1 MAEIQKIIIQVDTGG
16 AQKSVKALGKETS
29 KVSKSA
35 KTTGK
40 GLSTGFAGLKQ
51 GILSAIPALNM
62 FKIALVSTGVGA
74 IVVAVGALVGVLAKA
89 ASVGAEF
96 QKGVSTLSAVTGK
109 AADELTRVTEQ
120 AKELG
125 ATTAFTAVEVLGLQ
139 TELAKLGFTLQDI
152 ENSTPAILDLAAS
165 LEVDLSSAAAFAG
178 ATIKGFGLDTSE
190 TQRVVDVMALSTSKS
205 ALDFEKLRESM
216 KLLAPTASAANISI
230 ERSTALLAAMADRG
244 ISGSMAGTGLGKT
257 FIELSKKG
265 LSLEDAMDKVN
276 GSSNKLNTA
285 IELVGINGGRALL
298 SLASTGKEK
307 LNDLEQQFIGAEG
320 AAERMA
326 AVRLDN
332 LEGDMTKLGSAWEG
346 FLLGVEDGEG
356 PINTLQRNIVQG
368 LTFAISGLGKVVDFL
383 AFVFTES
390 WDQIVLNTQ
399 GAVDLTVGLF
409 GVMGNGIKIAANKI
423 MLAISEIP
431 IIGQALD
438 KGRIEANIKEAEAA
452 VVKGAERIQS
462 GLKKFEEAGVARLTR
477 SARYA
482 ATQVGK
488 AERVAQA
495 AENKALEEQKLE
507 QEKESEENRKK
518 RLAERKKDLEKLAK
532 LQEKYLKQSQDLE
545 DTTNVQKIERQRARA
560 LAELEALKLSE
571 TEKQEAKITIEK
583 FYTEKALI
591 AKEAD
596 ALKTKEEKDKEAA
609 ELAESLALD
618 KETEALSWEEQRTLI
633 NERRA
638 LLLEDETLS
647 EEQKAELMKQY
658 ADQEDAIEQ
667 QKRQSKQ
674 QTLDNAI
681 AIAGAESGV
690 GKALLVAKQLLAAQ
704 EMILDIKST
713 IASAKAAVQKS
724 TVKAAEAGADVAA
737 GAGKTASI
745 GFPQNIPMIIGYA
758 AQAVGIISA
767 IKSATSKAKS
777 VAASAGGGGGGG
789 GASITAPTA
798 SAGSVPASVPPA
810 FNLVGSSGENQLAD
824 ALGSQSQRPIQ
835 TYVVSN
841 DVTTSQAL
849 DRNIVSNATI

>member
-16 AQKSVKALGKETS
+16 AQKSVKALGNETA

-35 KTTGK
+35 KSTGK

-51 GILSAIPALNM
+51 GILTAIPALNA

-74 IVVAVGALVGVLAKA
+74 IVVAVGALVGVLSKA
-89 ASVGAEF
+89 ASVGADF
-96 QKGVSTLSAVTGK
+96 QKGVSTLSAVTGL
-109 AADELTRVTEQ
+109 AADELTRATEQ

-125 ATTAFTAVEVLGLQ
+125 ATTQFTAIQVLGLQ

-165 LEVDLSSAAAFAG
+165 LEVDLASAAAFAG
-178 ATIKGFGLDTSE
+178 ATVKGFGLDTSE

-216 KLLAPTASAANISI
+216 KLLAPTSNAANISI
-230 ERSTALLAAMADRG
+230 EKSTALLAALADRG
-244 ISGSMAGTGLGKT
+244 ISGSMAGGGLSKT

-265 LSLEDAMDKVN
+265 MTLEQAMDKVN

-307 LNDLEQQFIGAEG
+307 LGELEQQFINAEG
-320 AAERMA
+320 SAKTMAE
-326 AVRLDN
+326 VRLDN

-356 PINTLQRNIVQG
+356 PLNKLQRNLVQG
-368 LTFAISGLGKVVDFL
+368 LTWAISGLGKVVDFL

-438 KGRIEANIKEAEAA
+438 KSRIEANIKEAEEA

-462 GLKKFEEAGVARLTR
+462 GIAKFEEAGVARLTR
-477 SARYA
+477 GARYA

-507 QEKESEENRKK
+507 QEKESEENRLK
-518 RLAERKKDLEKLAK
+518 REKEREKELEKLAK
-532 LQEKYLKQSQDLE
+532 IQEKYLKQSQDLE

-571 TEKQEAKITIEK
+571 TEKQEAKIAIENL
-583 FYTEKALI
+583 YAEKALI

-596 ALKTKEEKDKEAA
+596 DLKTKEEKEAEA
-609 ELAESLALD
+609 VLLAEQLALD

-658 ADQEDAIEQ
+658 ADQEAAIEKA
-667 QKRQSKQ
+667 KRQSKQ
-674 QTLDNAI
+674 ETLDNAI

-690 GKALLVAKQLLAAQ
+690 GKALLIAKQLLAAQ

-713 IASAKAAVQKS
+713 IQSAKSSVQKA

-737 GAGKTASI
+737 GAGKTAAI

-777 VAASAGGGGGGG
+777 VAASAGASGGG

-798 SAGSVPASVPPA
+798 SAGSAPAASIPPA
-810 FNLVGSSGENQLAD
+810 FNLVGSSESNQLAD
-824 ALGSQSQRPIQ
+824 AIGGQSQTPIQ
-835 TYVVSN
+835 TYVVSTE
-841 DVTTSQAL
+841 VSTSQAL
-849 DRNIVSNATI
+849 DRNIVDNATI

>member
-16 AQKSVKALGKETS
+16 AQKSVQALGKETT

-35 KTTGK
+35 KNTGK

-51 GILSAIPALNM
+51 GILQAIPALNM

-89 ASVGAEF
+89 ASVGADF
-96 QKGVSTLSAVTGK
+96 QKGISTLSAVTGK
-109 AADELTRVTEQ
+109 SADELQRVTEQ

-125 ATTAFTAVEVLGLQ
+125 ATTQFTAIEVLGLQ

-178 ATIKGFGLDTSE
+178 STIKGFGLDTSE
-190 TQRVVDVMALSTSKS
+190 TQRIVDVMALSTSKS

-230 ERSTALLAAMADRG
+230 EKSTALLAAMADRG

-265 LSLEDAMDKVN
+265 MTLEDAMDKVN

-307 LNDLEQQFIGAEG
+307 LNELEQEFINAEG
-320 AAERMA
+320 SANRMA
-326 AVRLDN
+326 EVRLDN

-346 FLLGVEDGEG
+346 FLLGIEDGSG
-356 PINTLQRNIVQG
+356 PINDLQRNVVQG
-368 LTFAISGLGKVVDFL
+368 LTWAISNLGFVVDVI
-383 AFVFTES
+383 AFAFNERWTEMKLF
-390 WDQIVLNTQ
+390 VG
-399 GAVDLTVGLF
+399 GATDIMVGYLTIL
-409 GVMGNGIKIAANKI
+409 GNGIKLFANEA
-423 MLAISEIP
+423 MLALADVP
-431 IIGQALD
+431 IIGKAID
-438 KGRIEANIKEAEAA
+438 KAEVEANINEAKDAL
-452 VVKGAERIQS
+452 VKGTERIQ
-462 GLKKFEEAGVARLTR
+462 AGVEKFKQAAVNRVTAIARFNA
-477 SARYA
+477 S
-482 ATQVGK
+482 QEGK
-488 AERVAQA
+488 AERVEQA
-495 AENKALEEQKLE
+495 KQNKLLQEQKE
-507 QEKESEENRKK
+507 VQAKEDEETRKK
-518 RLAERKKDLEKLAK
+518 RLAERKKELEKLAK
-532 LQEKYLKQSQDLE
+532 LTDKYKKEAENLE
-545 DTTNVQKIERQRARA
+545 DTTNAQKVARQRERA
-560 LAELEALKLSE
+560 LAELDAVKLS
-571 TEKQEAKITIEK
+571 A
-583 FYTEKALI
+583 TEKAEAKKKIEDLYDQKAI
-591 AKEAD
+591 AAREAD
-596 ALKTKEEKDKEAA
+596 ALKTKEQKDKEAA

-618 KETEALSWEEQRTLI
+618 KETEALSFEEQRTLI

-658 ADQEDAIEQ
+658 ADQESAIEE
-667 QKRQSKQ
+667 QKRASKQ

-690 GKALLVAKQLLAAQ
+690 GKALLVAKQLLAAK
-704 EMILDIKST
+704 EMVMDIKST
-713 IASAKAAVQKS
+713 IQSAKSSVQKS
-724 TVKAAEAGADVAA
+724 SVKAAEAGADVAA

-758 AQAVGIISA
+758 AQAVGIISS
-767 IKSATSKAKS
+767 IKAATSKAKS
-777 VAASAGGGGGGG
+777 VAAQAGGGGGGG
-789 GASITAPTA
+789 GGSISAPTA
-798 SAGSVPASVPPA
+798 NAGSAPPA
-810 FNLVGSSGENQLAD
+810 FNIVGSSETNQLAD
-824 ALGSQSQRPIQ
+824 AIGGQSQTPIQ

-841 DVTTSQAL
+841 DVTSAQSME
-849 DRNIVSNATI
+849 RNIIDGASIG

>member
-35 KTTGK
+35 KNTGK

-74 IVVAVGALVGVLAKA
+74 IVVAVGALIGVLAKA
-89 ASVGAEF
+89 AKAGADF
-96 QKGVSTLSAVTGK
+96 QKGVSTLSAVTGM

-125 ATTAFTAVEVLGLQ
+125 ATTAFTAMEVLGLQ
-139 TELAKLGFTLQDI
+139 TELAKLGFSLQDI

-178 ATIKGFGLDTSE
+178 STIKGFGLDTSE
-190 TQRVVDVMALSTSKS
+190 TQRIVDVMALSTSKS

-216 KLLAPTASAANISI
+216 KLLAPTANAAGVSI

-307 LNDLEQQFIGAEG
+307 LNELEQEFINAEG
-320 AAERMA
+320 SAQRMA
-326 AVRLDN
+326 EVRLDN

-356 PINTLQRNIVQG
+356 PLNELQRTLVQG
-368 LTFAISGLGKVVDFL
+368 LTWAIGGLGKVVDFL
-383 AFVFTES
+383 AFAFRESMNDIKLKVGGTVDIAIGYFT
-390 WDQIVLNTQ
+390 IL
-399 GAVDLTVGLF
+399 
-409 GVMGNGIKIAANKI
+409 GNGIKLFANKAMSYI
-423 MLAISEIP
+423 AEIP
-431 IIGQALD
+431 IIGTGID
-438 KGRIEANIKEAEAA
+438 KAKVAQNIKEAKDGLIKGAKQIQEGVAQFKEAA
-452 VVKGAERIQS
+452 TLRM
-462 GLKKFEEAGVARLTR
+462 T
-477 SARYA
+477 A
-482 ATQVGK
+482 ASRFMASQEGK
-488 AERVAQA
+488 AERVEQAKQHKETQAQKEVQA
-495 AENKALEEQKLE
+495 KEDAET
-507 QEKESEENRKK
+507 RKK
-518 RLAERKKDLEKLAK
+518 RLAERKKELEKLKK
-532 LQEKYLKQSQDLE
+532 LTDKYTKEAENLE
-545 DTTNVQKIERQRARA
+545 DTTNVAKVARQRERA
-560 LAELEALKLSE
+560 LAELDAVKLS
-571 TEKQEAKITIEK
+571 A
-583 FYTEKALI
+583 TEKAEAKKKIEDLYDQKEI
-591 AKEAD
+591 TAKEAD
-596 ALKTKEEKDKEAA
+596 ALKTKEDKAKEAA
-609 ELAESLALD
+609 TLAESLALD
-618 KETEALSWEEQRTLI
+618 KETEALSFEEQRAI
-633 NERRA
+633 IAERKA
-638 LLLEDETLS
+638 LLLEDDTLS

-658 ADQEDAIEQ
+658 ADAEEAIEDK
-667 QKRQSKQ
+667 KRASRQ

-690 GKALLVAKQLLAAQ
+690 GKALLVAKQLLAAK
-704 EMILDIKST
+704 ELVMDIKST

-777 VAASAGGGGGGG
+777 VAAQAGASGGG
-789 GASITAPTA
+789 GASIAAPTA
-798 SAGSVPASVPPA
+798 SAGSAPPE
-810 FNLVGSSGENQLAD
+810 FNIVGSSETNQLAD
-824 ALGSQSQRPIQ
+824 AIGGQSQTPIQ
-835 TYVVSN
+835 TYVVAN
-841 DVTTSQAL
+841 DVTTSQSL
-849 DRNIVSNATI
+849 NRNIVDGASLG

>member
-16 AQKSVKALGKETS
+16 AQKSVKKLGTETQ

-35 KTTGK
+35 KQTGK
-40 GLSTGFAGLKQ
+40 GLSGGFAGLKA
-51 GILSAIPALNM
+51 GILQAIPALNM

-89 ASVGAEF
+89 AKAGADF
-96 QKGVSTLSAVTGK
+96 QKGVSTLSAVTGQS
-109 AADELTRVTEQ
+109 ADELQRVTEQ

-125 ATTAFTAVEVLGLQ
+125 ATTAFTAMEVLGLQ

-178 ATIKGFGLDTSE
+178 STIKGFGLDTSE
-190 TQRVVDVMALSTSKS
+190 TQRVVDIMALSTSKS

-216 KLLAPTASAANISI
+216 KLLAPTAAASNISI

-244 ISGSMAGTGLGKT
+244 IAGSMAGTGLSKT

-265 LSLEDAMDKVN
+265 MTLDDAMAQVN

-307 LNDLEQQFIGAEG
+307 LNELEQEFINAEG
-320 AAERMA
+320 SANRMA
-326 AVRLDN
+326 EVRLDN

-356 PINTLQRNIVQG
+356 PINKIQRSLVQG
-368 LTFAISGLGKVVDFL
+368 LTWAVTGLGKVVDVL
-383 AFVFTES
+383 AFAWNEQFTEMKLILGGFK
-390 WDQIVLNTQ
+390 DV
-399 GAVDLTVGLF
+399 TVGLF
-409 GVMGNGIKIAANKI
+409 KIVGGVIYKFSQDVLISLSKVPILGSGIDVGAAQKRMRDATKII
-423 MLAISEIP
+423 T
-431 IIGQALD
+431 D
-438 KGRIEANIKEAEAA
+438 
-452 VVKGAERIQS
+452 GAKDIQ
-462 GLKKFEEAGVARLTR
+462 AGVEKFKTVSVNRITAIARFN
-477 SARYA
+477 A
-482 ATQVGK
+482 QQEGK
-488 AERVAQA
+488 AERVEQA
-495 AENKALEEQKLE
+495 KQNKLLQEQKE
-507 QEKESEENRKK
+507 VQAKEDEEARKK
-518 RLAERKKDLEKLAK
+518 RLDERKKELEKLAK
-532 LQEKYLKQSQDLE
+532 LTDKYKKEAENLE
-545 DTTNVQKIERQRARA
+545 DTTNAQKVARQRERA
-560 LAELEALKLSE
+560 LAELDAVKLS
-571 TEKQEAKITIEK
+571 A
-583 FYTEKALI
+583 TEKAEAKKKIEDLYDQKAI
-591 AKEAD
+591 AAREAD
-596 ALKTKEEKDKEAA
+596 ALKTKEQKDKEAA

-618 KETEALSWEEQRTLI
+618 KETEALSFEEQRTLI

-658 ADQEDAIEQ
+658 ADAEEAIEDK
-667 QKRQSKQ
+667 KRASRQ

-690 GKALLVAKQLLAAQ
+690 GKALLVAKQLLAAK
-704 EMILDIKST
+704 EMVMDIKST
-713 IASAKAAVQKS
+713 IQSAKSSVQKS
-724 TVKAAEAGADVAA
+724 SVKAAEAGADVAA

-758 AQAVGIISA
+758 AQAVGIISS
-767 IKSATSKAKS
+767 IKAATSKAKS
-777 VAASAGGGGGGG
+777 VAAQAGGGGGGG
-789 GASITAPTA
+789 GGSISAPTA
-798 SAGSVPASVPPA
+798 NAGSAPPA
-810 FNLVGSSGENQLAD
+810 FNIVGSSETNQLAD
-824 ALGSQSQRPIQ
+824 AIGGQSQTPIQ

-841 DVTTSQAL
+841 DVTSAQSME
-849 DRNIVSNATI
+849 RNIIDGASIG

>member
-35 KTTGK
+35 KNTGK

-74 IVVAVGALVGVLAKA
+74 IVVAVGALIGVLAKA
-89 ASVGAEF
+89 AKAGADF
-96 QKGVSTLSAVTGK
+96 QKGVSTLSAVTGM

-125 ATTAFTAVEVLGLQ
+125 ATTAFTAMEVLGLQ
-139 TELAKLGFTLQDI
+139 TELAKLGFSLQDI

-178 ATIKGFGLDTSE
+178 STIKGFGLDTSE
-190 TQRVVDVMALSTSKS
+190 TQRIVDVMALSTSKS

-216 KLLAPTASAANISI
+216 KLLAPTANAVGVSI

-257 FIELSKKG
+257 FIELSKQG
-265 LSLEDAMDKVN
+265 LTLEDAMDQVN

-307 LNDLEQQFIGAEG
+307 LNELEQEFINAEG
-320 AAERMA
+320 SAQRMA
-326 AVRLDN
+326 EVRLDN

-356 PINTLQRNIVQG
+356 PLNELQRTLVQG
-368 LTFAISGLGKVVDFL
+368 LTWAIGGLGKVVDFL
-383 AFVFTES
+383 AFAFRESMNDIKLKVGGTVDIAIGYFT
-390 WDQIVLNTQ
+390 IL
-399 GAVDLTVGLF
+399 
-409 GVMGNGIKIAANKI
+409 GNGIKLFANKAMSYI
-423 MLAISEIP
+423 AEIP
-431 IIGQALD
+431 IIGTGID
-438 KGRIEANIKEAEAA
+438 KAKVAQNIKEAKDGLIKGAKQIQEGVAQFKEAA
-452 VVKGAERIQS
+452 TLRM
-462 GLKKFEEAGVARLTR
+462 T
-477 SARYA
+477 A
-482 ATQVGK
+482 ASRFMASQEGK
-488 AERVAQA
+488 AERVEQAKQHKETQAQKEVQA
-495 AENKALEEQKLE
+495 KEDAET
-507 QEKESEENRKK
+507 RKK
-518 RLAERKKDLEKLAK
+518 RLAERKKELEKLKK
-532 LQEKYLKQSQDLE
+532 LTDKYTKEAENLE
-545 DTTNVQKIERQRARA
+545 DTTNVAKVARQRERA
-560 LAELEALKLSE
+560 LAELDAVKLS
-571 TEKQEAKITIEK
+571 A
-583 FYTEKALI
+583 TEKAEAKKKIEDLYDQKEI
-591 AKEAD
+591 TAKEAD
-596 ALKTKEEKDKEAA
+596 ALKTKEDKAKEAA
-609 ELAESLALD
+609 TLAESLALD
-618 KETEALSWEEQRTLI
+618 KETEALSFEEQRAI
-633 NERRA
+633 IAERKA
-638 LLLEDETLS
+638 LLLEDDTLS

-658 ADQEDAIEQ
+658 ADAEEAIEDK
-667 QKRQSKQ
+667 KRASRQ

-690 GKALLVAKQLLAAQ
+690 GKALLVAKQLLAAK
-704 EMILDIKST
+704 ELVMDIKST

-777 VAASAGGGGGGG
+777 VAAQAGASGGG
-789 GASITAPTA
+789 GASIAAPTA
-798 SAGSVPASVPPA
+798 SAGSAPPE
-810 FNLVGSSGENQLAD
+810 FNIVGSSETNQLAD
-824 ALGSQSQRPIQ
+824 AIGGQSQTPIQ
-835 TYVVSN
+835 TYVVAN
-841 DVTTSQAL
+841 DVTTSQSL
-849 DRNIVSNATI
+849 NRNIVDGASLG

>member
-1 MAEIQKIIIQVDTGG
+1 MAEIQKIIIQVDTGD
-16 AQKSVKALGKETS
+16 AQKSVKKLGAETT

-35 KTTGK
+35 KNTGK
-40 GLSTGFAGLKQ
+40 GLTGGFAGLKA

-89 ASVGAEF
+89 AKAGADF

-109 AADELTRVTEQ
+109 TADELERVTEQ

-125 ATTAFTAVEVLGLQ
+125 ATTAFTAIEVLGLQ

-216 KLLAPTASAANISI
+216 KLLAPTANAANISI
-230 ERSTALLAAMADRG
+230 EKSTALLAAMADRG

-265 LSLEDAMDKVN
+265 MTLEDAMDKVN

-298 SLASTGKEK
+298 SLASTGSEK
-307 LNDLEQQFIGAEG
+307 LNELEKEFINAEG
-320 AAERMA
+320 SAQRMA
-326 AVRLDN
+326 EVRLDN

-356 PINTLQRNIVQG
+356 PLNELQRTLVQG

-383 AFVFTES
+383 AFAFRES
-390 WDQIVLNTQ
+390 MNDIKLKVSGT
-399 GAVDLTVGLF
+399 VDLVVGYFTIL
-409 GVMGNGIKIAANKI
+409 GNGIKLFANKAMSYI
-423 MLAISEIP
+423 AEIP
-431 IIGQALD
+431 IIGSGID
-438 KGRIEANIKEAEAA
+438 KAKVAQNIKEAKEALIKGAKQIQEGVAKFKEAA
-452 VVKGAERIQS
+452 VLRVTAASR
-462 GLKKFEEAGVARLTR
+462 FM
-477 SARYA
+477 
-482 ATQVGK
+482 ATQEGK
-488 AERVAQA
+488 AERVEQA
-495 AENKALEEQKLE
+495 KQNKLLQEQKIQ
-507 QEKESEENRKK
+507 QEKEDEETRKK
-518 RLAERKKDLEKLAK
+518 RLADRKKELEKLKK
-532 LQEKYLKQSQDLE
+532 LEQKFKTEAENLE
-545 DTTNVQKIERQRARA
+545 DTTNAQKVARQRERA
-560 LAELEALKLSE
+560 LAELEAVKLSE
-571 TEKQEAKITIEK
+571 TEKQEAKKQIEDL
-583 FYTEKALI
+583 YDQKAI
-591 AKEAD
+591 AAKEAD
-596 ALKTKEEKDKEAA
+596 DLKTKEQKDKEAA

-618 KETEALSWEEQRTLI
+618 KETEALSFEEQRMLI

-658 ADQEDAIEQ
+658 ADQEFAIEE
-667 QKRQSKQ
+667 QKRASKQ

-681 AIAGAESGV
+681 AIAGAESAV

-704 EMILDIKST
+704 ELVMDIKST
-713 IASAKAAVQKS
+713 IASAKSSVQKS
-724 TVKAAEAGADVAA
+724 TVKAAEAGASVAA
-737 GAGKTASI
+737 GAGATASI

-777 VAASAGGGGGGG
+777 VAAQAGASGGG
-789 GASITAPTA
+789 GASIAAPTA
-798 SAGSVPASVPPA
+798 NAGSAPPE
-810 FNLVGSSGENQLAD
+810 FNIVGSSETNQLAD
-824 ALGSQSQRPIQ
+824 AIGGQSQTPIQ
-835 TYVVSN
+835 TYVVAN
-841 DVTTSQAL
+841 DVTTSQSL
-849 DRNIVSNATI
+849 TRNIVDGASLG

>member
-35 KTTGK
+35 KNTGK

-51 GILSAIPALNM
+51 GILQAIPALNM

-89 ASVGAEF
+89 AKAGADF
-96 QKGVSTLSAVTGK
+96 QKGVSTLSAVTGM

-125 ATTAFTAVEVLGLQ
+125 ATTAFTAMEVLGLQ
-139 TELAKLGFTLQDI
+139 TELAKLGFSLRDI

-178 ATIKGFGLDTSE
+178 STIKGFGLDTSE
-190 TQRVVDVMALSTSKS
+190 TQRIVDVMALSTSKS

-216 KLLAPTASAANISI
+216 KLLAPTANAAGVSI

-257 FIELSKKG
+257 FIELSKQG
-265 LSLEDAMDKVN
+265 LTLEDAMDQVN

-307 LNDLEQQFIGAEG
+307 LNELEQEFINAEG
-320 AAERMA
+320 SAQRMA
-326 AVRLDN
+326 EVRLDN

-356 PINTLQRNIVQG
+356 PLNKLQRSLVQG
-368 LTFAISGLGKVVDFL
+368 LTWAISKLGLVVDVL
-383 AFVFTES
+383 AFSFTDT
-390 WDQIVLNTQ
+390 WTQIKLMTT
-399 GAVDLTVGLF
+399 GAVDVTVGLF
-409 GVMGNGIKIAANKI
+409 GLMANGIKIAAGKI
-423 MLAISEIP
+423 MLTIADIP
-431 IIGQALD
+431 IIGSGLD
-438 KGRIEANIKEAEAA
+438 KAVIEKNIKEAEAA
-452 VVKGAERIQS
+452 VTKGAERVQE
-462 GLKKFEEAGVARLTR
+462 GLTKFKDVAVMRMTAA
-477 SARYA
+477 ARFQ

-488 AERVAQA
+488 AERTEQA
-495 AENKALEEQKLE
+495 KQNKLLEEQKIQ
-507 QEKESEENRKK
+507 QEKESEEDRKK
-518 RLAERKKDLEKLAK
+518 RLKEREKELQKLAK
-532 LQEKYLKQSQDLE
+532 LTDKYTKEAENLE
-545 DTTNVQKIERQRARA
+545 DTTNVAKVARQRERA
-560 LAELEALKLSE
+560 LAELAAVKLS
-571 TEKQEAKITIEK
+571 A
-583 FYTEKALI
+583 TEKAEAKKKIEDLYDQKEI
-591 AKEAD
+591 AAKEAD
-596 ALKTKEEKDKEAA
+596 ALKTKEDKAKEAA
-609 ELAESLALD
+609 TLAESLALD
-618 KETEALSWEEQRTLI
+618 KETEALSFEEQRALI

-638 LLLEDETLS
+638 LLLEDDTLS

-658 ADQEDAIEQ
+658 ADAEEAIEDK
-667 QKRQSKQ
+667 KRASRQ

-690 GKALLVAKQLLAAQ
+690 GKALLVAKQLLAAK
-704 EMILDIKST
+704 EMVMDIKST

-777 VAASAGGGGGGG
+777 VAAQAGASGGG
-789 GASITAPTA
+789 GASISAPTA
-798 SAGSVPASVPPA
+798 SAGSAPPA
-810 FNLVGSSGENQLAD
+810 FNIVGSSETNQLAD
-824 ALGSQSQRPIQ
+824 AIGGQSQTPIQ
-835 TYVVSN
+835 TYVVAN
-841 DVTTSQAL
+841 DVTTSQSL
-849 DRNIVSNATI
+849 NRNIVDGASLG

>member
-16 AQKSVKALGKETS
+16 AQKSVKKLGTETK

-35 KTTGK
+35 KNTGK

-62 FKIALVSTGVGA
+62 FKVALVSTGVGA

-89 ASVGAEF
+89 AKAGADF
-96 QKGVSTLSAVTGK
+96 QKGVSTLSAVTGQT
-109 AADELTRVTEQ
+109 ADELRGVTEQ

-125 ATTAFTAVEVLGLQ
+125 ATTAFTAIEVLGLQ

-178 ATIKGFGLDTSE
+178 STIKGFGLDTSE

-216 KLLAPTASAANISI
+216 KLLAPTASAAGVSI

-244 ISGSMAGTGLGKT
+244 IAGSMAGTGLGKT

-265 LSLEDAMDKVN
+265 MTLDDAMAKVN

-298 SLASTGKEK
+298 SLASTGSEK
-307 LNDLEQQFIGAEG
+307 LNDLEQQFMNAEG
-320 AAERMA
+320 SANRMA
-326 AVRLDN
+326 EVRLDN

-356 PINTLQRNIVQG
+356 PLNELQRTLVQG
-368 LTFAISGLGKVVDFL
+368 LTWAIGGLGKVVDFL
-383 AFVFTES
+383 AFAFRES
-390 WDQIVLNTQ
+390 MNDIKLKVSGT
-399 GAVDLTVGLF
+399 VDLVVGYFTIL
-409 GVMGNGIKIAANKI
+409 GNGIKLFANKAMSYI
-423 MLAISEIP
+423 AEIP
-431 IIGQALD
+431 IIGTGID
-438 KGRIEANIKEAEAA
+438 KAKVAKNIKDAKEGLIKGAKQIQEGVAKFKEAA
-452 VVKGAERIQS
+452 LLRV
-462 GLKKFEEAGVARLTR
+462 T
-477 SARYA
+477 A
-482 ATQVGK
+482 ASRFMASQEGK
-488 AERVAQA
+488 AERVEQA
-495 AENKALEEQKLE
+495 KQNKLLQEQKE
-507 QEKESEENRKK
+507 VQAKEDEETSKK
-518 RLAERKKDLEKLAK
+518 RLATRKKELEKLKK
-532 LQEKYLKQSQDLE
+532 LTDKYTKEAENLQ
-545 DTTNVQKIERQRARA
+545 DTTNAQKVARQRERA
-560 LAELEALKLSE
+560 LAELDAVKLS
-571 TEKQEAKITIEK
+571 A
-583 FYTEKALI
+583 TEKAEAKKKIEDLYDQKEI
-591 AKEAD
+591 AAKEAD
-596 ALKTKEEKDKEAA
+596 ALKTKEDKDKEAA
-609 ELAESLALD
+609 TLAESLALD
-618 KETEALSWEEQRTLI
+618 KETEALSFEEQRELI

-658 ADQEDAIEQ
+658 ADAEEAIEDK
-667 QKRQSKQ
+667 KRASRQ

-690 GKALLVAKQLLAAQ
+690 GKALLVAKQLLAAK
-704 EMILDIKST
+704 EMVMDIKST
-713 IASAKAAVQKS
+713 IQSAKSAVQKS

-777 VAASAGGGGGGG
+777 VAAQAGASGGGGG
-789 GASITAPTA
+789 SISAPSA
-798 SAGSVPASVPPA
+798 NAGSAPPA
-810 FNLVGSSGENQLAD
+810 FNIVGSSETNQLAD
-824 ALGSQSQRPIQ
+824 AIGGQSQTPIQ
-835 TYVVSN
+835 TYVVAN
-841 DVTTSQAL
+841 DVTTSQSL
-849 DRNIVSNATI
+849 DRNIVSGASLG

>member
-35 KTTGK
+35 KNTGK

-74 IVVAVGALVGVLAKA
+74 IVVAVGALIGVLAKA
-89 ASVGAEF
+89 AKAGADF
-96 QKGVSTLSAVTGK
+96 QKGVSTLSAVTGM

-125 ATTAFTAVEVLGLQ
+125 ATTAFTAMEVLGLQ
-139 TELAKLGFTLQDI
+139 TELAKLGFSLQDI

-178 ATIKGFGLDTSE
+178 STIKGFGLDTSE
-190 TQRVVDVMALSTSKS
+190 TQRIVDVMALSTSKS

-216 KLLAPTASAANISI
+216 KLLAPTANAAGVSI

-257 FIELSKKG
+257 FIELSKQG
-265 LSLEDAMDKVN
+265 LTLEDAMDQVN

-307 LNDLEQQFIGAEG
+307 LNELEQEFINAEG
-320 AAERMA
+320 SAQRMA
-326 AVRLDN
+326 EVRLDN

-356 PINTLQRNIVQG
+356 PLNELQRTLVQG
-368 LTFAISGLGKVVDFL
+368 LTWAIGGLGKVVDFL
-383 AFVFTES
+383 AFAFRESMNDIKLKVGGTVDIAIGYFT
-390 WDQIVLNTQ
+390 IL
-399 GAVDLTVGLF
+399 
-409 GVMGNGIKIAANKI
+409 GNGIKLFANKAMSYI
-423 MLAISEIP
+423 AEIP
-431 IIGQALD
+431 IIGTGID
-438 KGRIEANIKEAEAA
+438 KAKVAQNIKEAKDGLIKGAKQIQEGVAQFKEAA
-452 VVKGAERIQS
+452 TLRM
-462 GLKKFEEAGVARLTR
+462 T
-477 SARYA
+477 A
-482 ATQVGK
+482 ASRFMASQEGK
-488 AERVAQA
+488 AERVEQAKQHKETQAQKEVQA
-495 AENKALEEQKLE
+495 KEDAET
-507 QEKESEENRKK
+507 RKK
-518 RLAERKKDLEKLAK
+518 RLAERKKELEKLKK
-532 LQEKYLKQSQDLE
+532 LTDKYTKEAENLE
-545 DTTNVQKIERQRARA
+545 DTTNVAKVARQRERA
-560 LAELEALKLSE
+560 LAELDAVKLS
-571 TEKQEAKITIEK
+571 A
-583 FYTEKALI
+583 TEKAEAKKKIEDLYDQKEI
-591 AKEAD
+591 TAKEAD
-596 ALKTKEEKDKEAA
+596 ALKTKEDKAKEAA
-609 ELAESLALD
+609 TLAESLALD
-618 KETEALSWEEQRTLI
+618 KETEALSFEEQRAI
-633 NERRA
+633 IAERKA
-638 LLLEDETLS
+638 LLLEDDTLS

-658 ADQEDAIEQ
+658 ADAEEAIEDK
-667 QKRQSKQ
+667 KRASRQ

-690 GKALLVAKQLLAAQ
+690 GKALLVAKQLLAAK
-704 EMILDIKST
+704 ELVMDIKST

-745 GFPQNIPMIIGYA
+745 GFPQNIPMTIGYA

-777 VAASAGGGGGGG
+777 VAAQAGASGGG
-789 GASITAPTA
+789 GASIAAPTA
-798 SAGSVPASVPPA
+798 SAGSAPPE
-810 FNLVGSSGENQLAD
+810 FNIVGSSETNQLAD
-824 ALGSQSQRPIQ
+824 AIGGQSQTPIQ
-835 TYVVSN
+835 TYVVAN
-841 DVTTSQAL
+841 DVTTSQSL
-849 DRNIVSNATI
+849 NRNIVDGASLG

>member
-35 KTTGK
+35 KNTGK

-74 IVVAVGALVGVLAKA
+74 IVVAVGALIGVLAKA
-89 ASVGAEF
+89 AKAGADF
-96 QKGVSTLSAVTGK
+96 QKGVSTLSAVTGM

-125 ATTAFTAVEVLGLQ
+125 ATTAFTAMEVLGLQ
-139 TELAKLGFTLQDI
+139 TELAKLGFSLQDI

-178 ATIKGFGLDTSE
+178 STIKGFGLDTSE
-190 TQRVVDVMALSTSKS
+190 TQRIVDVMALSTSKS

-216 KLLAPTASAANISI
+216 KLLAPTANAAGVSI

-257 FIELSKKG
+257 FIELSKQG
-265 LSLEDAMDKVN
+265 LTLEDAMDQVN

-307 LNDLEQQFIGAEG
+307 LNELEQEFINAEG
-320 AAERMA
+320 SAQRMA
-326 AVRLDN
+326 EVRLDN

-356 PINTLQRNIVQG
+356 PLNELQRTLVQG
-368 LTFAISGLGKVVDFL
+368 LTWAIGGLGKVVDFL
-383 AFVFTES
+383 AFAFRESMNDIKLKVGGTVDIAIGYFT
-390 WDQIVLNTQ
+390 IL
-399 GAVDLTVGLF
+399 
-409 GVMGNGIKIAANKI
+409 GNGIKLFANKAMSYI
-423 MLAISEIP
+423 AEIP
-431 IIGQALD
+431 IIGTGID
-438 KGRIEANIKEAEAA
+438 KAKVAQNIKEAKDGLIKGAKQIQEGVAQFKEAA
-452 VVKGAERIQS
+452 TLRM
-462 GLKKFEEAGVARLTR
+462 T
-477 SARYA
+477 A
-482 ATQVGK
+482 ASRFMASQEGK
-488 AERVAQA
+488 AERVEQAKQHKETQAQKEVQA
-495 AENKALEEQKLE
+495 KEDAET
-507 QEKESEENRKK
+507 RKK
-518 RLAERKKDLEKLAK
+518 RLAERKKELEKLKK
-532 LQEKYLKQSQDLE
+532 LTDKYTKEAENLE
-545 DTTNVQKIERQRARA
+545 DTTNVAKVARQRERA
-560 LAELEALKLSE
+560 LAELDAVKLS
-571 TEKQEAKITIEK
+571 A
-583 FYTEKALI
+583 TEKAEAKKKIEDLYDQKEI
-591 AKEAD
+591 TAKEAD
-596 ALKTKEEKDKEAA
+596 ALKTKEDKAKEAA
-609 ELAESLALD
+609 TLAESLALD
-618 KETEALSWEEQRTLI
+618 KETEALSFEEQRAI
-633 NERRA
+633 IAERKA
-638 LLLEDETLS
+638 LLLEDDTLS

-658 ADQEDAIEQ
+658 ADAEEAIEDK
-667 QKRQSKQ
+667 KRASRQ

-690 GKALLVAKQLLAAQ
+690 GKALLVAKQLLAAK
-704 EMILDIKST
+704 ELVMDIKST

-777 VAASAGGGGGGG
+777 VAAQAGASGGG
-789 GASITAPTA
+789 GASIAAPTA
-798 SAGSVPASVPPA
+798 SAGSAPPE
-810 FNLVGSSGENQLAD
+810 FNIVGSSETNQLAD
-824 ALGSQSQRPIQ
+824 AIGGQSQTPIQ
-835 TYVVSN
+835 TYVVAN
-841 DVTTSQAL
+841 DVTTSQSL
-849 DRNIVSNATI
+849 NRNIVDGASLG

>member
-1 MAEIQKIIIQVDTGG
+1 MAEIQKIIIQVETGG

-35 KTTGK
+35 KNTGK

-74 IVVAVGALVGVLAKA
+74 IVVAVGALIGVLAKA
-89 ASVGAEF
+89 AKAGADF
-96 QKGVSTLSAVTGK
+96 QKGVSTLSAVTGM

-125 ATTAFTAVEVLGLQ
+125 ATTAFTAMEVLGLQ
-139 TELAKLGFTLQDI
+139 TELAKLGFSLQDI

-178 ATIKGFGLDTSE
+178 STIKGFGLDTSE
-190 TQRVVDVMALSTSKS
+190 TQRIVDVMALSTSKS

-216 KLLAPTASAANISI
+216 KLLAPTANAAGVSI

-257 FIELSKKG
+257 FIELSKQG
-265 LSLEDAMDKVN
+265 LTLEDAMDQVN

-307 LNDLEQQFIGAEG
+307 LNELEQEFINAEG
-320 AAERMA
+320 SAQRMA
-326 AVRLDN
+326 EVRLDN

-356 PINTLQRNIVQG
+356 PLNELQRTLVQG
-368 LTFAISGLGKVVDFL
+368 LTWAIGGLGKVVDFL
-383 AFVFTES
+383 AFAFRESMNDIKLKVGGTVDIAIGYFT
-390 WDQIVLNTQ
+390 IL
-399 GAVDLTVGLF
+399 
-409 GVMGNGIKIAANKI
+409 GNGIKLFANKAMSYI
-423 MLAISEIP
+423 AEIP
-431 IIGQALD
+431 IIGTGID
-438 KGRIEANIKEAEAA
+438 KAKVAQNIKEAKDGLIKGAKQIQEGVAQFKEAA
-452 VVKGAERIQS
+452 TLRM
-462 GLKKFEEAGVARLTR
+462 T
-477 SARYA
+477 A
-482 ATQVGK
+482 ASRFMASQEGK
-488 AERVAQA
+488 AERVEQAKQHKETQAQKEVQA
-495 AENKALEEQKLE
+495 KEDAET
-507 QEKESEENRKK
+507 RKK
-518 RLAERKKDLEKLAK
+518 RLAERKKELEKLKK
-532 LQEKYLKQSQDLE
+532 LTDKYTKEAENLE
-545 DTTNVQKIERQRARA
+545 DTTNVAKVARQRERA
-560 LAELEALKLSE
+560 LAELDAVKLS
-571 TEKQEAKITIEK
+571 A
-583 FYTEKALI
+583 TEKAEAKKKIEDLYDQKEI
-591 AKEAD
+591 TAKEAD
-596 ALKTKEEKDKEAA
+596 ALKTKEDKAKEAA
-609 ELAESLALD
+609 TLAESLALD
-618 KETEALSWEEQRTLI
+618 KETEALSFEEQRAI
-633 NERRA
+633 IAERKA
-638 LLLEDETLS
+638 LLLEDDTLS

-658 ADQEDAIEQ
+658 ADAEEAIEDK
-667 QKRQSKQ
+667 KRASRQ

-690 GKALLVAKQLLAAQ
+690 GKALLVAKQLLAAK
-704 EMILDIKST
+704 ELVMDIKST

-777 VAASAGGGGGGG
+777 VAAQAGASGGG
-789 GASITAPTA
+789 GASIAAPTA
-798 SAGSVPASVPPA
+798 SAGSAPPE
-810 FNLVGSSGENQLAD
+810 FNIVGSSETNQLAD
-824 ALGSQSQRPIQ
+824 AIGGQSQTPIQ
-835 TYVVSN
+835 TYVVAN
-841 DVTTSQAL
+841 DVTTSQSL
-849 DRNIVSNATI
+849 NRNIVDGASLG

>member
-35 KTTGK
+35 KNTGK

-74 IVVAVGALVGVLAKA
+74 IVVAVGALIGVLAKA
-89 ASVGAEF
+89 AKAGADF
-96 QKGVSTLSAVTGK
+96 QKGVSTLSAVTGM

-125 ATTAFTAVEVLGLQ
+125 ATTAFTAMEVLGLQ
-139 TELAKLGFTLQDI
+139 TELAKLGFSLQDI

-178 ATIKGFGLDTSE
+178 STIKGFGLDTSE
-190 TQRVVDVMALSTSKS
+190 TQRIVDVMALSTSKS

-216 KLLAPTASAANISI
+216 KLLAPTANAAGVSI

-257 FIELSKKG
+257 FIELSKQG
-265 LSLEDAMDKVN
+265 LTLEDAMDQVN

-307 LNDLEQQFIGAEG
+307 LNELEQEFINAEG
-320 AAERMA
+320 SAQRMA
-326 AVRLDN
+326 EVRLDN

-356 PINTLQRNIVQG
+356 PLNELQRTLVQG
-368 LTFAISGLGKVVDFL
+368 LTWAIGGLGKVVDFL
-383 AFVFTES
+383 AFAFRESMNDIKLKVGGTVDIAIGYFT
-390 WDQIVLNTQ
+390 IL
-399 GAVDLTVGLF
+399 
-409 GVMGNGIKIAANKI
+409 GNGIKLFANKAMSYI
-423 MLAISEIP
+423 AEIP
-431 IIGQALD
+431 IIGTGID
-438 KGRIEANIKEAEAA
+438 KAKVAQNIKEAKEGLIKGAKQIQEGVAQFKEAA
-452 VVKGAERIQS
+452 TLRM
-462 GLKKFEEAGVARLTR
+462 T
-477 SARYA
+477 A
-482 ATQVGK
+482 ASRFMASQEGK
-488 AERVAQA
+488 AERVEQAKQHKETQAQKEVQA
-495 AENKALEEQKLE
+495 KEDAET
-507 QEKESEENRKK
+507 RKK
-518 RLAERKKDLEKLAK
+518 RLAERKKELEKLKK
-532 LQEKYLKQSQDLE
+532 LTDKYTKEAENLE
-545 DTTNVQKIERQRARA
+545 DTTNVAKVARQRERA
-560 LAELEALKLSE
+560 LAELDAVKLS
-571 TEKQEAKITIEK
+571 A
-583 FYTEKALI
+583 TEKAEAKKKIEDLYDQKEI
-591 AKEAD
+591 TAKEAD
-596 ALKTKEEKDKEAA
+596 ALKTKEDKAKEAA
-609 ELAESLALD
+609 TLAESLALD
-618 KETEALSWEEQRTLI
+618 KETEALSFEEQRAI
-633 NERRA
+633 IAERKA
-638 LLLEDETLS
+638 LLLEDDTLS

-658 ADQEDAIEQ
+658 ADAEEAIEDK
-667 QKRQSKQ
+667 KRASRQ

-690 GKALLVAKQLLAAQ
+690 GKALLVAKQLLAAK
-704 EMILDIKST
+704 ELVMDIKST

-777 VAASAGGGGGGG
+777 VAAQAGASGGG
-789 GASITAPTA
+789 GASIAAPTA
-798 SAGSVPASVPPA
+798 SAGSAPPE
-810 FNLVGSSGENQLAD
+810 FNIVGSSETNQLAD
-824 ALGSQSQRPIQ
+824 AIGGQSQTPIQ
-835 TYVVSN
+835 TYVVAN
-841 DVTTSQAL
+841 DVTTSQSL
-849 DRNIVSNATI
+849 NRNIVDGASLG

>member
-35 KTTGK
+35 KNTGK

-74 IVVAVGALVGVLAKA
+74 IVVAVGALIGVLAKA
-89 ASVGAEF
+89 AKAGADF
-96 QKGVSTLSAVTGK
+96 QKGVSTLSAVTGM

-125 ATTAFTAVEVLGLQ
+125 ATTAFTAMEVLGLQ
-139 TELAKLGFTLQDI
+139 TELAKLGFSLQDI

-178 ATIKGFGLDTSE
+178 STIKGFGLDTSE
-190 TQRVVDVMALSTSKS
+190 TQRIVDVMALSTSKS

-216 KLLAPTASAANISI
+216 KLLAPTANAAGVSI

-257 FIELSKKG
+257 FIELSKQG
-265 LSLEDAMDKVN
+265 LTLEDAMDQVN

-307 LNDLEQQFIGAEG
+307 LNELEQEFINAEG
-320 AAERMA
+320 SAQRMA
-326 AVRLDN
+326 EVRLDN

-356 PINTLQRNIVQG
+356 PLNELQRTLVQG
-368 LTFAISGLGKVVDFL
+368 LTWAIGGLGKVVDFL
-383 AFVFTES
+383 AFAFRESMNDIKLKVGGTVDIAIGYFT
-390 WDQIVLNTQ
+390 IL
-399 GAVDLTVGLF
+399 
-409 GVMGNGIKIAANKI
+409 GNGIKLFANKAMSYI
-423 MLAISEIP
+423 AEIP
-431 IIGQALD
+431 IIGTGID
-438 KGRIEANIKEAEAA
+438 KAKVAQNIKEAKDGLIKGAKQIQEGVAQFKEAA
-452 VVKGAERIQS
+452 TLRM
-462 GLKKFEEAGVARLTR
+462 T
-477 SARYA
+477 A
-482 ATQVGK
+482 ASRFMASQEGK
-488 AERVAQA
+488 AERVEQAKQHKETQAQKEVQA
-495 AENKALEEQKLE
+495 KEDAET
-507 QEKESEENRKK
+507 RKK
-518 RLAERKKDLEKLAK
+518 RLAERKKELEKLKK
-532 LQEKYLKQSQDLE
+532 LTDKYTKEAENLE
-545 DTTNVQKIERQRARA
+545 DTTNVAKVARQRERA
-560 LAELEALKLSE
+560 LAELDAVKLS
-571 TEKQEAKITIEK
+571 A
-583 FYTEKALI
+583 TEKAEAKKKIEDLYDQKEI
-591 AKEAD
+591 SAKEAD
-596 ALKTKEEKDKEAA
+596 ALKTKEDKDKEAA

-618 KETEALSWEEQRTLI
+618 KETEALSFEEQRAI
-633 NERRA
+633 IAERKA
-638 LLLEDETLS
+638 LLLEDDTLS

-658 ADQEDAIEQ
+658 ADAEEAIEDK
-667 QKRQSKQ
+667 KRASRQ

-690 GKALLVAKQLLAAQ
+690 GKALLVAKQLLAAK
-704 EMILDIKST
+704 ELVMDIKST

-777 VAASAGGGGGGG
+777 VAAQAGASGGG
-789 GASITAPTA
+789 GASIAAPTA
-798 SAGSVPASVPPA
+798 SAGSAPPE
-810 FNLVGSSGENQLAD
+810 FNIVGSSETNQLAD
-824 ALGSQSQRPIQ
+824 AIGGQSQTPIQ
-835 TYVVSN
+835 TYVVAN
-841 DVTTSQAL
+841 DVTTSQSL
-849 DRNIVSNATI
+849 NRNIVDGASLG

>member
-35 KTTGK
+35 KNTGK

-74 IVVAVGALVGVLAKA
+74 IVVAVGMLVGVLAKA
-89 ASVGAEF
+89 AKAGADF
-96 QKGVSTLSAVTGK
+96 QKGVSTLSAVTGM

-125 ATTAFTAVEVLGLQ
+125 ATTAFTAMEVLGLQ
-139 TELAKLGFTLQDI
+139 TELAKLGFSLQDI

-178 ATIKGFGLDTSE
+178 STIKGFGLDTSE
-190 TQRVVDVMALSTSKS
+190 TQRIVDVMALSTSKS

-216 KLLAPTASAANISI
+216 KLLAPTANAAGVSI

-257 FIELSKKG
+257 FIELSKQG
-265 LSLEDAMDKVN
+265 LTLEDAMDQVN

-307 LNDLEQQFIGAEG
+307 LNELEQEFIIAEG
-320 AAERMA
+320 SAQRMA
-326 AVRLDN
+326 EVRLDN

-356 PINTLQRNIVQG
+356 PLNELQRTLVQG
-368 LTFAISGLGKVVDFL
+368 LTWAIGGLGKVVDFL
-383 AFVFTES
+383 AFAFRESMNDIKLKVGGTVDIAIGYFT
-390 WDQIVLNTQ
+390 IL
-399 GAVDLTVGLF
+399 
-409 GVMGNGIKIAANKI
+409 GNGIKLFANKAMSYI
-423 MLAISEIP
+423 AEIP
-431 IIGQALD
+431 IIGTGID
-438 KGRIEANIKEAEAA
+438 KAKVAQNIKEAKDGLIKGAKQIQEGVAQFKEAA
-452 VVKGAERIQS
+452 TLRM
-462 GLKKFEEAGVARLTR
+462 T
-477 SARYA
+477 A
-482 ATQVGK
+482 ASRFMASQEGK
-488 AERVAQA
+488 AERVEQAKQHKETQAQKEVQA
-495 AENKALEEQKLE
+495 KEDAET
-507 QEKESEENRKK
+507 RKK
-518 RLAERKKDLEKLAK
+518 RLAERKKELEKLKK
-532 LQEKYLKQSQDLE
+532 LTDKYTKEAENLE
-545 DTTNVQKIERQRARA
+545 DTTNVAKVARQRERA
-560 LAELEALKLSE
+560 LAELDAVKLS
-571 TEKQEAKITIEK
+571 A
-583 FYTEKALI
+583 TEKAEAKKKIEDLYDQKEI
-591 AKEAD
+591 TAKEAD
-596 ALKTKEEKDKEAA
+596 ALKTKEDKAKEAA
-609 ELAESLALD
+609 TLAESLALD
-618 KETEALSWEEQRTLI
+618 KETEALSFEEQRAI
-633 NERRA
+633 IAERKA
-638 LLLEDETLS
+638 LLLEDDTLS

-658 ADQEDAIEQ
+658 ADAEEAIEDK
-667 QKRQSKQ
+667 KRASRQ

-690 GKALLVAKQLLAAQ
+690 GKALLVAKQLLAAK
-704 EMILDIKST
+704 ELVMDIKST

-777 VAASAGGGGGGG
+777 VAAQAGASGGG
-789 GASITAPTA
+789 GASIAAPTA
-798 SAGSVPASVPPA
+798 SAGSAPPE
-810 FNLVGSSGENQLAD
+810 FNIVGSSETNQLAD
-824 ALGSQSQRPIQ
+824 AIGGQSQTPIQ
-835 TYVVSN
+835 TYVVAN
-841 DVTTSQAL
+841 DVTTSQSL
-849 DRNIVSNATI
+849 NRNIVDGASLG

>member
-16 AQKSVKALGKETS
+16 AQKSVKKLGTETK

-35 KTTGK
+35 KNTGK

-62 FKIALVSTGVGA
+62 FKVALVSTGVGA

-89 ASVGAEF
+89 AKAGADF
-96 QKGVSTLSAVTGK
+96 QKGVSTLSAVTGQT
-109 AADELTRVTEQ
+109 ADELRRVTEQ

-125 ATTAFTAVEVLGLQ
+125 ATTAFTAIEVLGLQ

-216 KLLAPTASAANISI
+216 KLLAPTASAAGVSI

-244 ISGSMAGTGLGKT
+244 IAGSMAGTGLGKT

-265 LSLEDAMDKVN
+265 MTLDDAMAKVN

-298 SLASTGKEK
+298 SLASTGSEK
-307 LNDLEQQFIGAEG
+307 LNDLEQQFMNAEG
-320 AAERMA
+320 SANRMA
-326 AVRLDN
+326 EVRLDN

-356 PINTLQRNIVQG
+356 PLNELQRTLVQG
-368 LTFAISGLGKVVDFL
+368 LTWAIGGLGKVVDFL
-383 AFVFTES
+383 AFAFRES
-390 WDQIVLNTQ
+390 MNDIKLKVGGT
-399 GAVDLTVGLF
+399 VDLVVGYFTIL
-409 GVMGNGIKIAANKI
+409 GNGIKLFANKAMSYI
-423 MLAISEIP
+423 AEIP
-431 IIGQALD
+431 IIGTGID
-438 KGRIEANIKEAEAA
+438 KAKVAKNIKDAKEGLIKGAKQIQEGVAKFKEAA
-452 VVKGAERIQS
+452 LLRV
-462 GLKKFEEAGVARLTR
+462 T
-477 SARYA
+477 A
-482 ATQVGK
+482 ASRFMASQEGK
-488 AERVAQA
+488 AERVEQA
-495 AENKALEEQKLE
+495 KQNKLLQEQKE
-507 QEKESEENRKK
+507 VQAKEDEETSKK
-518 RLAERKKDLEKLAK
+518 RLATRKKELEKLKK
-532 LQEKYLKQSQDLE
+532 LTDKYTKEAENLQ
-545 DTTNVQKIERQRARA
+545 DTTNAQKVARQRERA
-560 LAELEALKLSE
+560 LAELDAVKLS
-571 TEKQEAKITIEK
+571 A
-583 FYTEKALI
+583 TEKAEAKKKIEDLYDQKEI
-591 AKEAD
+591 AAKEAD
-596 ALKTKEEKDKEAA
+596 ALKTKEDKDKEAA
-609 ELAESLALD
+609 TLAESLALD
-618 KETEALSWEEQRTLI
+618 KETEALSFEEQRELI

-658 ADQEDAIEQ
+658 ADAEEAIEDK
-667 QKRQSKQ
+667 KRASRQ

-690 GKALLVAKQLLAAQ
+690 GKALLVAKQLLAAK
-704 EMILDIKST
+704 EMVMDIKST
-713 IASAKAAVQKS
+713 IQSAKSAVQKS

-777 VAASAGGGGGGG
+777 VAAQAGASGGGGG
-789 GASITAPTA
+789 SISAPSA
-798 SAGSVPASVPPA
+798 NAGSAPPA
-810 FNLVGSSGENQLAD
+810 FNIVGSSETNQLAD
-824 ALGSQSQRPIQ
+824 AIGGQSQTPIQ
-835 TYVVSN
+835 TYVVAN
-841 DVTTSQAL
+841 DVTTSQSL
-849 DRNIVSNATI
+849 DRNIVSGASLG

>member
-35 KTTGK
+35 KNTGK

-74 IVVAVGALVGVLAKA
+74 IVVAVGMLVGVLAKA
-89 ASVGAEF
+89 AKAGADF
-96 QKGVSTLSAVTGK
+96 QKGVSTLSAVTGM

-125 ATTAFTAVEVLGLQ
+125 ATTAFTAMEVLGLQ
-139 TELAKLGFTLQDI
+139 TELAKLGFSLQDI

-178 ATIKGFGLDTSE
+178 STIKGFGLDTSE
-190 TQRVVDVMALSTSKS
+190 TQRIVDVMALSTSKS

-216 KLLAPTASAANISI
+216 KLLAPTANAAGVSI

-257 FIELSKKG
+257 FIELSKQG
-265 LSLEDAMDKVN
+265 LTLEDAMDQVN

-307 LNDLEQQFIGAEG
+307 LNELEQEFINAEG
-320 AAERMA
+320 SAQRMA
-326 AVRLDN
+326 EVRLDN

-356 PINTLQRNIVQG
+356 PLNELQRTLVQG
-368 LTFAISGLGKVVDFL
+368 LTWAIGGLGKVVDFL
-383 AFVFTES
+383 AFAFRESMNDIKLKVGGTVDIAIGYFT
-390 WDQIVLNTQ
+390 IL
-399 GAVDLTVGLF
+399 
-409 GVMGNGIKIAANKI
+409 GNGIKLFANKAMSYI
-423 MLAISEIP
+423 AEIP
-431 IIGQALD
+431 IIGTGID
-438 KGRIEANIKEAEAA
+438 KAKVAQNIKEAKDGLIKGAKQIQEGVAQFKEAA
-452 VVKGAERIQS
+452 TLRM
-462 GLKKFEEAGVARLTR
+462 T
-477 SARYA
+477 A
-482 ATQVGK
+482 ASRFMASQEGK
-488 AERVAQA
+488 AERVEQAKQHKETQAQKEVQA
-495 AENKALEEQKLE
+495 KEDAET
-507 QEKESEENRKK
+507 RKK
-518 RLAERKKDLEKLAK
+518 RLAERKKELEKLKK
-532 LQEKYLKQSQDLE
+532 LTDKYTKEAENLE
-545 DTTNVQKIERQRARA
+545 DTTNVAKVARQRERA
-560 LAELEALKLSE
+560 LAELDAVKLS
-571 TEKQEAKITIEK
+571 A
-583 FYTEKALI
+583 TEKAEAKKKIEDLYDQKEI
-591 AKEAD
+591 TAKEAD
-596 ALKTKEEKDKEAA
+596 ALKTKEDKAKEAA
-609 ELAESLALD
+609 TLAESLALD
-618 KETEALSWEEQRTLI
+618 KETKALSFEEQRALI

-638 LLLEDETLS
+638 LLLEDDTLS

-658 ADQEDAIEQ
+658 ADAEEAIEDK
-667 QKRQSKQ
+667 KRASRQ

-690 GKALLVAKQLLAAQ
+690 GKALLVAKQLLAAK
-704 EMILDIKST
+704 ELVMDIKST

-777 VAASAGGGGGGG
+777 VAAQAGASGGG
-789 GASITAPTA
+789 GASIAAPTA
-798 SAGSVPASVPPA
+798 SAGSAPPE
-810 FNLVGSSGENQLAD
+810 FNIVGSSETNQLAD
-824 ALGSQSQRPIQ
+824 AIGGQSQTPIQ
-835 TYVVSN
+835 TYVVAN
-841 DVTTSQAL
+841 DVTTSQSL
-849 DRNIVSNATI
+849 NRNIVDGASLG

>member
-16 AQKSVKALGKETS
+16 AQKSVKSLGKETS

-96 QKGVSTLSAVTGK
+96 QKGVSTLSAVTGQ

-125 ATTAFTAVEVLGLQ
+125 ATTAFTAIEVLGLQ

-152 ENSTPAILDLAAS
+152 ENSTPAILDLAAA

-178 ATIKGFGLDTSE
+178 STIKGFGLDTSE

-230 ERSTALLAAMADRG
+230 EKSTALLAAMADRG

-307 LNDLEQQFIGAEG
+307 LNQLEQDFIGAEG
-320 AAERMA
+320 SAKTFAD
-326 AVRLDN
+326 VRLDN
-332 LEGDMTKLGSAWEG
+332 LEGDLTKLGSAWEG

-356 PINTLQRNIVQG
+356 PINKMQRSLTQG
-368 LTFAISGLGKVVDFL
+368 LTWAISGLGKVVDYL
-383 AFVFTES
+383 AFAFSET

-399 GAVDLTVGLF
+399 GGVDLTVGLF
-409 GVMGNGIKIAANKI
+409 GIMGNGIKIAANKI
-423 MLAISEIP
+423 MLAIAEIP

-438 KGRIEANIKEAEAA
+438 KGAIEANIKEAEAA

-462 GLKKFEEAGVARLTR
+462 GIQKFKEAGVAILTR

-488 AERVAQA
+488 AERTAQA
-495 AENKALEEQKLE
+495 KQNKLLQEQKE
-507 QEKESEENRKK
+507 VQAKEDEETRKK
-518 RLAERKKDLEKLAK
+518 RLADRKKELEKLAK
-532 LQEKYLKQSQDLE
+532 LTDKYKKEAENLE
-545 DTTNVQKIERQRARA
+545 DTSNAQKVARQRERA
-560 LAELEALKLSE
+560 LAELSALKLSE
-571 TEKQEAKITIEK
+571 TEKQEAKKQIEDL
-583 FYTEKALI
+583 YDQKAI
-591 AKEAD
+591 AAKEAD
-596 ALKTKEEKDKEAA
+596 ALKTKEDKDKEAA
-609 ELAESLALD
+609 TLAESLALD
-618 KETEALSWEEQRTLI
+618 KETEALSFEEQRAI
-633 NERRA
+633 IAERKA
-638 LLLEDETLS
+638 LLLEDDTLS
-647 EEQKAELMKQY
+647 EEQKAALMKQY
-658 ADQEDAIEQ
+658 ADAEEAIEGK
-667 QKRQSKQ
+667 KRASKQ

-681 AIAGAESGV
+681 SIAGAESGV

-713 IASAKAAVQKS
+713 VASAKSSVQKS
-724 TVKAAEAGADVAA
+724 TVKAAEAGASVAA

-767 IKSATSKAKS
+767 IRSATSKAKS
-777 VAASAGGGGGGG
+777 VAAQAGASGGG
-789 GASITAPTA
+789 GASIAAPTA
-798 SAGSVPASVPPA
+798 SAGSAPPE
-810 FNLVGSSGENQLAD
+810 FNIVGSSESNQLAD
-824 ALGSQSQRPIQ
+824 AIGGQSQTPIQ
-835 TYVVSN
+835 TYVVAN
-841 DVTTSQAL
+841 DVTTSQSL
-849 DRNIVSNATI
+849 NRNIVDGASLG

>member
-35 KTTGK
+35 KNTGK

-74 IVVAVGALVGVLAKA
+74 IVVAVGALIGVLAKA
-89 ASVGAEF
+89 AKAGADF
-96 QKGVSTLSAVTGK
+96 QKGVSTLSAVTGM

-125 ATTAFTAVEVLGLQ
+125 ATTAFTAMEVLGLQ
-139 TELAKLGFTLQDI
+139 TELAKLGFSLQDI

-178 ATIKGFGLDTSE
+178 STIKGFGLDTSE
-190 TQRVVDVMALSTSKS
+190 TQRIVDVMALSTSKS

-216 KLLAPTASAANISI
+216 KLLAPTANAAGVSI

-257 FIELSKKG
+257 FIELSKQG
-265 LSLEDAMDKVN
+265 LTLEDAMDQVN

-307 LNDLEQQFIGAEG
+307 LNELEQEFINAEG
-320 AAERMA
+320 SAQRMA
-326 AVRLDN
+326 EVRLDN

-356 PINTLQRNIVQG
+356 PLNELQRTLVQG
-368 LTFAISGLGKVVDFL
+368 LTWAIGGLGKVVDFL
-383 AFVFTES
+383 AFAFRESMNDIKLKVGGTVDIAIGYFT
-390 WDQIVLNTQ
+390 IL
-399 GAVDLTVGLF
+399 
-409 GVMGNGIKIAANKI
+409 GNGIKLFANKAMSYI
-423 MLAISEIP
+423 AEIP
-431 IIGQALD
+431 IIGTGID
-438 KGRIEANIKEAEAA
+438 KAKVAQNIKEAKDGLIKGAKQIQEGVAQFKEAA
-452 VVKGAERIQS
+452 TLRM
-462 GLKKFEEAGVARLTR
+462 T
-477 SARYA
+477 A
-482 ATQVGK
+482 ASRFMASQEGK
-488 AERVAQA
+488 AERVEQAKQHKETQAQKEVQA
-495 AENKALEEQKLE
+495 KEDAET
-507 QEKESEENRKK
+507 RKK
-518 RLAERKKDLEKLAK
+518 RLAERKKELEKLKK
-532 LQEKYLKQSQDLE
+532 LTDKYTKEAENLE
-545 DTTNVQKIERQRARA
+545 DTTNVAKVARQRERA
-560 LAELEALKLSE
+560 LAELDAVKLS
-571 TEKQEAKITIEK
+571 A
-583 FYTEKALI
+583 TEKAEAKKKIEDLYDQKEI
-591 AKEAD
+591 TAKEAD
-596 ALKTKEEKDKEAA
+596 ALKTKEDKAKEAA
-609 ELAESLALD
+609 TLAESLALD
-618 KETEALSWEEQRTLI
+618 KETKALSFEEQRALI

-638 LLLEDETLS
+638 LLLEDDTLS

-658 ADQEDAIEQ
+658 ADAEEAIEDK
-667 QKRQSKQ
+667 KRASRQ

-690 GKALLVAKQLLAAQ
+690 GKALLVAKQLLAAK
-704 EMILDIKST
+704 ELVMDIKST

-777 VAASAGGGGGGG
+777 VAAQAGASGGG
-789 GASITAPTA
+789 GASIAAPTA
-798 SAGSVPASVPPA
+798 SAGSAPPE
-810 FNLVGSSGENQLAD
+810 FNIVGSSETNQLAD
-824 ALGSQSQRPIQ
+824 AIGGQSQTPIQ
-835 TYVVSN
+835 TYVVAN
-841 DVTTSQAL
+841 DVTTSQSL
-849 DRNIVSNATI
+849 NRNIVDGASLG